1 MSRWLLTS
9 NKSPLT
15 GAILLHKDLVP
26 NYMLLSSLQ
35 EAAKAAAKTSSSNDV
50 SDDAKMAK
58 TKEEQSFVEE
68 EEITS
73 DVSLSGP

>member
-15 GAILLHKDLVP
+15 GGILVHKELVP

-35 EAAKAAAKTSSSNDV
+35 EAAKAAAKTASSNDV
-50 SDDAKMAK
+50 SDDAKTGK
-58 TKEEQSFVEE
+58 TIEEENIGEE

-73 DVSLSGP
+73 DVSLSGS

>member
-50 SDDAKMAK
+50 SDDAKTAK
-58 TKEEQSFVEE
+58 TKDEQKFVEE